1 MSILFDI
8 IAIAATLLLSAI
20 VMDIIAS
27 TLFYNRKKIMK
38 ALKGY

>member
-8 IAIAATLLLSAI
+8 LAITVKLLFSAI

-38 ALKGY
+38 AFKGY